1 MDTINAN
8 EFNNNGLTKVDMN
21 FIPKFKT
28 IDKNSGVKDEYAIS
42 SPFEY
47 MMMLGRKLIT
57 PTSLLK

>member
-8 EFNNNGLTKVDMN
+8 ELNNNGLTKVDMN

-28 IDKNSGVKDEYAIS
+28 IDKNTGVKDEYAIS

-47 MMMLGRKLIT
+47 MMMLGKKLIT